1 MMKRLI
7 SVLIAILVIL
17 SSVSLAETASSDTFP
32 IPADPTEGSRLVGLF
47 ITKEDI
53 SLYIGEEGL
62 LWASVSG
69 EGSDS
74 GPEYRFE
81 AVNGM
86 RLICFAVP
94 ETDSEGSSIVSN
106 VDDGFAA
113 VDFNLSEDGSTV
125 KMKASVS
132 VVQGQDEEAFFYNPV
147 LRTEDGRVFAVP
159 GDFVTVSAEMNP
171 LGASVGQT
179 VRDERKHTENGVE
192 IVDYTEVNVETMA
205 VREPLKIQLL
215 QFNKAHEIVQS
226 EEYEPGSVPEQIA
239 LLGEADYVLLETEEK
254 TPDGSTF
261 TRREIFGRDT
271 DYLNT
276 LSCRED
282 GICISHYHEILWNEL

>member
-1 MMKRLI
+1 MKRLI

-32 IPADPTEGSRLVGLF
+32 ISADPTEGSRLVGLF

-94 ETDSEGSSIVSN
+94 ETDHEGSSIVSN

-132 VVQGQDEEAFFYNPV
+132 VVPGQDEEAFFYNPV

-171 LGASVGQT
+171 FGASVGQT

-192 IVDYTEVNVETMA
+192 IVDYTEVNVEIMA

-215 QFNKAHEIVQS
+215 QFNKAHEIVRS

-282 GICISHYHEILWNEL
+282 RICVFSHYHEIIWNK

>member
-1 MMKRLI
+1 MKRLI

-17 SSVSLAETASSDTFP
+17 SSVSLAETASSDTFT

-132 VVQGQDEEAFFYNPV
+132 VVPGQDEEAFFYNPV

-171 LGASVGQT
+171 PGASVGQT

-192 IVDYTEVNVETMA
+192 IVDYTEVNVEIMA

-282 GICISHYHEILWNEL
+282 RICVSHYHEIIWNK

>member
-17 SSVSLAETASSDTFP
+17 SSVSLAETASSDTFT

-132 VVQGQDEEAFFYNPV
+132 VVPGQDEEAFFYNPV

-171 LGASVGQT
+171 PGASVGQT

-192 IVDYTEVNVETMA
+192 IVDYTEVNVEIMA

-282 GICISHYHEILWNEL
+282 RICVSHYHEIIWNK

>member
-132 VVQGQDEEAFFYNPV
+132 VVPGQDEEAFFYNPV

-179 VRDERKHTENGVE
+179 VRDERKHKENGVE
-192 IVDYTEVNVETMA
+192 IVDYTEVNVEIMA

-226 EEYEPGSVPEQIA
+226 EEYEPGSVPGQIA

-282 GICISHYHEILWNEL
+282 RICVSHYHEIIWNK